1 MDRGAW
7 GATVSAMAKQLDTTK
22 RVTRSSQVT
31 GFSEFNFLLCKKG
44 DNNRVLS
51 VLKEALDAK
60 HLVRHLVHL
69 RMLAVIMRNVL

>member
-7 GATVSAMAKQLDTTK
+7 GATVTATAKELDTTE
-22 RVTRSSQVT
+22 RVTHASQAT
-31 GFSEFNFLLCKKG
+31 GFSELNSLLSKKG

-51 VLKEALDAK
+51 MLNEALGAK

-69 RMLAVIMRNVL
+69 RMLAVIMRKVL